1 MTGLFRR
8 IRRRPAEAPAPPPP
22 PQADVPAGLDPVE
35 PAPPASP
42 SFRERGQLRR
52 RLRYLRRVR
61 ELGFRDLGG
70 LVFDQHRFA
79 RPNPDL
85 LEAKLAALRAIDHEL
100 RALEV
105 ALDDRRALHE
115 LREPGIAACV
125 RCGALHGSDANFCPS
140 CGLQLSGPL
149 ALSAP
154 GPGAAGFPVTAAGP
168 PSGYPQPVAPFH
180 QPPVADPQHA
190 TNHPQPAGPVPQ
202 PTAAYPQATM
212 AHPHPAGVAPPE
224 PPPRA
229 PDPVVLPEP
238 APGAQERAH
247 QTSGPPPSDQ
257 PTTAM
262 PAVGKDGTGST
273 DP

>member
-8 IRRRPAEAPAPPPP
+8 IRRRPSEAPAPPPP

-79 RPNPDL
+79 RPNPEL

-100 RALEV
+100 RALEA

-125 RCGALHGSDANFCPS
+125 RCGALHGSDAHFCPS

-149 ALSAP
+149 ALSAL
-154 GPGAAGFPVTAAGP
+154 GPGAAGFQATAPGP
-168 PSGYPQPVAPFH
+168 HSAYPQPVAPFH
-180 QPPVADPQHA
+180 QPPAPLPQA
-190 TNHPQPAGPVPQ
+190 
-202 PTAAYPQATM
+202 TAAYPQPTM
-212 AHPHPAGVAPPE
+212 AHPQPAGVAPPE
-224 PPPRA
+224 PPPHA
-229 PDPVVLPEP
+229 PEPVVLPEP

-247 QTSGPPPSDQ
+247 ETSGPPPSDQ

-262 PAVGKDGTGST
+262 PAVGQDGPGSAR
-273 DP
+273 P